1 MAKLEQLRQMK
12 RVAYLYY
19 ERDLTQQE
27 IAVKLGLSRPKVSRL
42 LRDARRE
49 GIVRIAIVDA
59 LETVTDLSALIKK
72 KFGLADA
79 VVVPTSAAIP
89 DMVRQL
95 VGKAA
100 ATYLS
105 DTMRP
110 HMTLGVTW
118 GITLYET
125 VKALTGKRVSGAKVV
140 QMTGG
145 LGNTSPVLQS
155 FDLARRIAEKFEGSS
170 LLLHAPAV
178 MGSAATRNALVAD
191 PSIRDTLKAAR
202 SADVALVGLDS
213 LWRHTS
219 LVTVDN
225 LTPVDLA
232 SLDGAGAVGQIG
244 FRFYDIHGAPCCAE
258 IASRTIG
265 ITLDELKAIGTVIGI
280 ATSLDTVEAIFGGLK
295 TGAIDVLICDESA
308 ADRLLLMKE
317 ELPTWPPDLA
327 SSVKLPAG

>member
-1 MAKLEQLRQMK
+1 MANLDQLRQMK

-27 IAVKLGLSRPKVSRL
+27 IAAQLGLSRPKVSRL
-42 LRDARRE
+42 LRDAKKE

-59 LETVTDLSALIKK
+59 LETVTDLSTLVKRE
-72 KFGLADA
+72 FGLTDA
-79 VVVPTSAAIP
+79 VVVPTSSAIP

-100 ATYLS
+100 ATYLGDKVRS
-105 DTMRP
+105 GT
-110 HMTLGVTW
+110 TLGVTW
-118 GITLYET
+118 GITVYET
-125 VKALTGKRVSGAKVV
+125 VKALAEKRVPSAKVV

-145 LGNTSPVLQS
+145 LGQTSPVLQS

-178 MGSAATRNALVAD
+178 MGSSATRDALLAD
-191 PSIRDTLKAAR
+191 SSVREVLEAAR
-202 SADVALVGLDS
+202 GADMALVGLDS

-225 LTPVDLA
+225 LTAADLA
-232 SLDGAGAVGQIG
+232 ALDACGAVGQIG
-244 FRFYDIHGAPCCAE
+244 FQFYDINGRPCCRE

-265 ITLDELKAIGTVIGI
+265 ITLDELKQIDTVIGV
-280 ATSLDTVEAIFGGLK
+280 ATALDTAEAIFGGLK
-295 TGAIDVLICDESA
+295 TGVVDVLICDESA
-308 ADRLLLMKE
+308 ADRLLLMHQE
-317 ELPTWPPDLA
+317 
-327 SSVKLPAG
+327 GR